1 MARQCS
7 GMFTDLA
14 YVREE
19 LAKIGH
25 AGWEQVSARA
35 EVPVRTIKRIAY
47 RENKD
52 FRASTISKLAMYF
65 RTKER
70 RGR

>member
-1 MARQCS
+1 
-7 GMFTDLA
+7 MFTDLA

-25 AGWEQVSARA
+25 SGWLQVANRS
-35 EVPVRTIKRIAY
+35 EVPLRTIKRVAY

-52 FRASTISKLAMYF
+52 FKASTISKLAIYF
-65 RTKER
+65 RTQEKR
-70 RGR
+70 RK